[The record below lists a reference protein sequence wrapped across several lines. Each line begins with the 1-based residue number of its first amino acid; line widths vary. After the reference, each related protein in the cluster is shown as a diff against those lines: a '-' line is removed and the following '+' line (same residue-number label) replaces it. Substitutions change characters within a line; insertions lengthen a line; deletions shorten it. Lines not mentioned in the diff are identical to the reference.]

1 MAGPALAHRS
11 APPRP
16 RTGVY
21 DLYWVFAARR
31 QAAYLAR
38 LTGAAAPWT
47 EDPAIAAWK
56 FCCTYRAADR
66 VSQYAIA
73 QVCNGPG
80 AAGDAADRL
89 LRIVAFRIFSRIE
102 TWEGIRGALGRELEV
117 RDLAEGGALDK
128 ALDATLA
135 RTGGLFTGAFIL
147 CANKEFGFDEKHR
160 NYRALLHAMF
170 AGGFAPRALGA
181 NSLEALV
188 AEIQSWPLLGPFMAY
203 QIAIDI
209 LYSELAGHDEDDFT
223 QPGPGADRG
232 IAKCF
237 EDIGDWSKPDVI
249 RWMAD
254 RQEAEFERLGL
265 PFPGLFG
272 RRLHLIDCQGLFCET
287 DKYCRLVRP
296 ELASNR
302 KQMKARFNPRAD
314 MARPWFPPKWGLNDA
329 IAASYPPRIGTAGR
343 PVQLALT

>member
-1 MAGPALAHRS
+1 VTGRAPALARKS

-16 RTGVY
+16 RAGVY
-21 DLYWVFAARR
+21 DLYWIFAAKR
-31 QAAYLAR
+31 QAAYLKR
-38 LTGAAAPWT
+38 LSGAAAPWSS
-47 EDPAIAAWK
+47 DPAIEEWK

-66 VSQYAIA
+66 ISQYAIA

-80 AAGDAADRL
+80 AIGGAADRL
-89 LRIVAFRIFSRIE
+89 LRIVAFRIFSKNE
-102 TWEGIRGALGRELEV
+102 TWEGIRAALGRELV
-117 RDLAEGGALDK
+117 VGDLVDGGALDK

-147 CANKEFGFDEKHR
+147 CANKTYGFDQKHK

-170 AGGFAPRALGA
+170 DGGFAKRALGA

-188 AEIQSWPLLGPFMAY
+188 GEIQSWPMFGPFMAY

-209 LYSELAGHDEDDFT
+209 LYSDLTGHDEDDFT
-223 QPGPGADRG
+223 QAGPGAERG

-237 EDIGDWSKPDVI
+237 EDIGDWNRADVI
-249 RWMAD
+249 RFMAN
-254 RQEAEFERLGL
+254 RQEDEFKRLDID
-265 PFPGLFG
+265 FPGLFG

-287 DKYCRLVRP
+287 DKYCRIVRP

-302 KQMKARFNPRAD
+302 SEMKARFKPRSE
-314 MARPWFPPKWGLNDA
+314 MARPWFSPKWGLNDA
-329 IAASYPPRIGTAGR
+329 IEKAYPSRIMSFDR
-343 PVQLALT
+343 LF